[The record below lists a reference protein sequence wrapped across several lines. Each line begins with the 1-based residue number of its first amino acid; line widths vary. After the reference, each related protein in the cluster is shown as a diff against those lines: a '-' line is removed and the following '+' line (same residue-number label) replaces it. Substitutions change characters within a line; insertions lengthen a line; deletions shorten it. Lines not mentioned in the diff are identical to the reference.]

1 MDCNEFGH
9 TVLSIVDGKLVLP
22 KTNYKDVGLVAG
34 IEIHQQ
40 LDTKEKLFCH
50 CPTTLM
56 DTAGHTGEFFRYLRA
71 TESEMGE
78 IDRAAQEEMKRV
90 RKFQYYTYP
99 STCLVENDEEPPA
112 PLNDEAL
119 SIGLTLAKTF
129 GMTPIPQIHTMRK
142 LVIDGSNTSGFQRT
156 ALVAINGALPNGGSI
171 ETICIEEEAA
181 QRVKDDIF
189 SLDRLGIPLVEITTS
204 PCMHTPEDV
213 QQVAEYIGMV
223 LRSTGAVKRGLGTI
237 RQDVNISIRDGA
249 RVEIKGVQD
258 LALIAEVV
266 RREVQRQR
274 ELLAIHAELKKRHA
288 SVGTDKIDIT
298 DLFKETKSAVLKKA
312 KKIYALV
319 LPGFAGLVGREI
331 QPGRRLGS
339 EMSDYAKKCGVGGI
353 FHTDELPAYG
363 VTAEEVG
370 RLREFVHA
378 QEKDCVILV
387 AGANEKQAGCAWNQ
401 VHNRAKLALSDKPVP
416 EETRKMLEEGS
427 TAYMRPLPGAERMYP
442 ETDVL
447 PVRIDKARWN
457 VVTVPELL
465 TVKAERYEK
474 DLGLAPAVARQMAF
488 SEYRPLFER
497 ALSAGIKANLASRTL
512 LATLT
517 EIRRDGADTDKITD
531 DAILAVLKSVTG
543 SGHVSVSG
551 SAALH
556 KEVAK
561 EAIPEILTAIAGG
574 STAEQAM
581 AKLAPAVS
589 RDELEAV
596 IKKIVAGRVEFVAQ
610 KQKAALG
617 PLMGV
622 VMQEVR
628 GSVDG
633 KVVSE
638 LLRKE
643 IEKVLA
649 DKK

>member
-1 MDCNEFGH
+1 MD
-9 TVLSIVDGKLVLP
+9 
-22 KTNYKDVGLVAG
+22 YKALGLVAG

-56 DTAGHTGEFFRYLRA
+56 DNAEHTGEISRYLRA

-78 IDRAAQEEMKRV
+78 IDRAAQEEMKRI
-90 RKFQYYTYP
+90 RKFRYYTYKT
-99 STCLVENDEEPPA
+99 TCLVENDEEPPA
-112 PLNDEAL
+112 PFNEEAL
-119 SIGLTLAKTF
+119 AIGLTLAKTF
-129 GMTPIPQIHTMRK
+129 GMTPIPQVHTMRK

-181 QRVKDDIF
+181 QRVKDEIF

-204 PCMHTPEDV
+204 PCMHTPEEV

-223 LRSTGAVKRGLGTI
+223 LRSTGKVKRGLGTI
-237 RQDVNISIRDGA
+237 RQDVNISIKNGA
-249 RVEIKGVQD
+249 RVEIKGVQELD
-258 LALIAEVV
+258 LIAEVV
-266 RREVQRQR
+266 RREVQRQQTLLLIR
-274 ELLAIHAELKKRHA
+274 EELVKRNA
-288 SVGTDKIDIT
+288 GVGTEQIDVT
-298 DLFKETKSAVLKKA
+298 DLFKGTGSAILKKA
-312 KKIYALV
+312 KKISALV
-319 LPGFAGLVGREI
+319 LPGFAGLVGREL

-363 VTAEEVG
+363 VTAEEVAE
-370 RLREFVHA
+370 LRKVVHA
-378 QEKDCVILV
+378 GEQDAVILV
-387 AGANEKQAGCAWNQ
+387 SGASPKQADCAWHQ
-401 VHNRAKLALSDKPVP
+401 VVGRAQVALSEKPVP

-447 PVRIDKARWN
+447 PVRIDAARWDA
-457 VVTVPELL
+457 VVIPELL
-465 TVKAERYEK
+465 TVTAGRYEK
-474 DLGLAPAVARQMAF
+474 DLGLDPAVAKQMAF
-488 SEYRPLFER
+488 SEERPLFEQ
-497 ALSAGIKANLASRTL
+497 ALAKGIRPTLASRTL
-512 LATLT
+512 LATIKEL
-517 EIRRDGADTDKITD
+517 RRDGIETDKIPNA
-531 DAILAVLKSVTG
+531 AIIAVLEAVEK
-543 SGHVSVSG
+543 G
-551 SAALH
+551 SA
-556 KEVAK
+556 AK
-561 EAIPEILTAIAGG
+561 EAIPDLLTAIAKG
-574 STAEQAM
+574 STVKDAM
-581 AKLAPAVS
+581 ATLAPTVS

-596 IKKIVAGRVEFVAQ
+596 IKKIVTDRAEFVTQ
-610 KQKAALG
+610 KQKGALG

-649 DKK
+649 QKK